1 MGVECRTP
9 SIFAGDGE
17 LDEALLVAEE
27 LLDAPHALRRRRD
40 AHGDGLPVDLRHL
53 VVYDEQLRG
62 LCRPSCHAW
71 RVSPDFENR
80 FGWRELVFSSSNTRR
95 RKSER
100 KGRDGMKRGFC
111 LW

>member
-62 LCRPSCHAW
+62 LCRPSCHA
-71 RVSPDFENR
+71 
-80 FGWRELVFSSSNTRR
+80 
-95 RKSER
+95 
-100 KGRDGMKRGFC
+100 
-111 LW
+111 